1 MISQRASGATL
12 PEQID
17 WNLIVLSTNDKR
29 LVTRGDIFS
38 WWQVFSNTCGSEW
51 WKMFGVNNALVRRTY
66 VIGSLVEGSRLFRK
80 EYCVFSLTGWN
91 TCIPKVI
98 SYARG
103 LSERCLGGFF
113 LVQSSSIIALLL
125 QKKYKSGE
133 VKSLRMF
140 FCTWL
145 NMMMIGKTEM
155 LFHLLMLIVWGNG
168 VPLYLLK
175 ATKGKKQGENHAS
188 LNLIVKLRTK
198 GRK

>member
-17 WNLIVLSTNDKR
+17 WNLIVLSTKDKR

-175 ATKGKKQGENHAS
+175 ATK
-188 LNLIVKLRTK
+188 VKSR
-198 GRK
+198 GRIMHL